1 MSDTVIQLDHVRKSF
16 GDFVA
21 VEHANFGIEQGEF
34 FAMLGPSGCGKTT
47 TLKMIAGF
55 EQPTSGKVLL
65 NGVDVSRVPPYKRNV
80 NTVFQQYALF
90 PHMTVADNVR
100 FGPKSKRI
108 SKSEYEPN
116 VAEMLDVVRLKEF
129 ADRKPTQLSGG
140 QQQRVA
146 LARALVNFPSALLL
160 DEPLAALDLKLR
172 EAMQFELKRIQRE
185 VGITFVFVTHD
196 QGEALTMSDRIAVM
210 SDGRVEQIGTPEEI
224 YNSPATLFVAGFIG
238 SANLLPGKAIGT
250 DGDDTVVELH
260 AGHVVRVRNNEVRQ
274 PDAPVSVM
282 LRPERL
288 TAIARASR
296 GRSLG
301 VRDRLRR
308 RVPGCPRPHHRAP
321 PRRQRGHRH
330 GGHGD
335 RHPVPASRQRG
346 ASLVD
351 TRQRI
356 PAVRMASPTRCD
368 RQRHRHPRGPL
379 RLLNPPAQR
388 DDNGSFAAARMT
400 RYPDSPET
408 PERAT

>member
-1 MSDTVIQLDHVRKSF
+1 MDGDARTMSDIVIQLDHVRKSF

-21 VEHANFGIEQGEF
+21 VEHANFGIQQGEF

-100 FGPKSKRI
+100 FGPKAKKVP
-108 SKSEYEPN
+108 KSEYEPN
-116 VAEMLDVVRLKEF
+116 VAQMLEVVRLTEF
-129 ADRKPTQLSGG
+129 ADRKSTQLSGG

-238 SANLLPGKAIGT
+238 SANLLPGEGGRRRRRRHRGEA
-250 DGDDTVVELH
+250 H
-260 AGHVVRVRNNEVRQ
+260 AGHTVRVRNSTIRQ

-288 TAIARASR
+288 TATRSPAPMVARSTGRERRGVPGSPPPGSSCTSPTTARSSRAS
-296 GRSLG
+296 
-301 VRDRLRR
+301 
-308 RVPGCPRPHHRAP
+308 
-321 PRRQRGHRH
+321 
-330 GGHGD
+330 
-335 RHPVPASRQRG
+335 
-346 ASLVD
+346 
-351 TRQRI
+351 
-356 PAVRMASPTRCD
+356 
-368 RQRHRHPRGPL
+368 
-379 RLLNPPAQR
+379 
-388 DDNGSFAAARMT
+388 
-400 RYPDSPET
+400 
-408 PERAT
+408 